1 MTTPLLTLL
10 IAAMPIAVLSAWL
23 DHAWRERHPKQ
34 ISTTEWL
41 RRMRALPP
49 SVPPKRLQKGAVGV
63 SYPERAEKA
72 KKPNL
77 AVVSRKNGTK

>member
-10 IAAMPIAVLSAWL
+10 IAAMPIAVLSAWI
-23 DHAWRERHPKQ
+23 DHAWRKRHPKQ

-41 RRMRALPP
+41 RRMRALEPGA
-49 SVPPKRLQKGAVGV
+49 PPKRLQEGAPGV

-72 KKPNL
+72 KKL
-77 AVVSRKNGTK
+77 ALVKPARKTGTK